1 MQITSKVNSP
11 RPCVQE
17 RGSRDISWDRF
28 NLALSKR
35 TYIMGILNRT
45 PDSFSDGGRFMKE
58 EDAIN
63 RIFEMASEG
72 ADIVDIGGESTRP
85 GAEAVSIEV
94 ELERTVPIIKK
105 VASKLNIPISID
117 TSKSEVAKEALK
129 NGAAIINDITGLK
142 GDPRMVEVATD
153 FDVPVVIM
161 HIKGTPRTM
170 QLNPYY
176 DSLIDEILDSLKKS
190 IKLAKNAGI
199 DESKIIIDP
208 GIGFG
213 KTTRHNLEILNKL
226 RAFKVLNRPILVGVS
241 RKSYI
246 VNTLRENRIKD
257 EDIEAS
263 GRLMGTAA
271 SCALCISK
279 GANILRVHDV
289 KQMVEVA
296 RIADAIIR
304 EGSQGHKVTDLAR
317 RS

>member
-1 MQITSKVNSP
+1 
-11 RPCVQE
+11 
-17 RGSRDISWDRF
+17 
-28 NLALSKR
+28 
-35 TYIMGILNRT
+35 
-45 PDSFSDGGRFMKE
+45 MKE

-170 QLNPYY
+170 QLNPHY
-176 DSLIDEILDSLKKS
+176 DSLIDEILDSLKES

-226 RAFKVLNRPILVGVS
+226 GAFKVLNRTILVGVS